1 MRLYKFKFPI
11 KIMSNH
17 PVVMGILNITP
28 DSFSDGGQFFTSQK
42 AVQRAIE
49 MVEEGAEII
58 DVGGESSRP
67 GAQPL
72 NTEEEIKRVIPVI
85 KELSK
90 KISIPISV
98 DTSKPAVAEQAIDCG
113 AMMVNDITALRGNP
127 QMAKLIS
134 RKQVKVIL
142 MHMQG
147 HPQTMQ
153 KNPSYQNVVAEIND
167 FFSERIK
174 YAEQYN
180 ISKDKIILDPGIGFG
195 KTLEHNLEILRH
207 LDTFKQRGYPLCLGV
222 SRKAFIGQ
230 ILDLPV
236 QERLEGSLATA
247 VWGAIC
253 GVDILRVHDVK
264 ATVRVV
270 RVIERILSSS

>member
-1 MRLYKFKFPI
+1 
-11 KIMSNH
+11 MSNP

-28 DSFSDGGQFFTSQK
+28 DSFSDGGQFFTSLK
-42 AVQRAIE
+42 AVQRARE
-49 MVEEGAEII
+49 MVEEGAQII

-72 NTEEEIKRVIPVI
+72 NVEEEIKRIIPVI
-85 KELSK
+85 KELGK
-90 KISIPISV
+90 KISIPISI
-98 DTSKPAVAEQAIDCG
+98 DTSKPAVAEEAIDCG
-113 AMMVNDITALRGNP
+113 ASIVNDITALRGDP
-127 QMAKLIS
+127 KMAQLIS

-147 HPQTMQ
+147 LPRTMQ

-167 FFSERIK
+167 FFSERME
-174 YAEQYN
+174 YAGQQN
-180 ISKDKIILDPGIGFG
+180 ISQDRIILDPGIGFG

-207 LDTFKQRGYPLCLGV
+207 LDVFKQRGFSLCLGV

-236 QERLEGSLATA
+236 QERLEGSLAAA
-247 VWGAIC
+247 VWGAVC
-253 GVDILRVHDVK
+253 GIDILRVHDVK
-264 ATVRVV
+264 ATVRALK
-270 RVIERILSSS
+270 VIGRILY